1 MASESGHG
9 LRLTSSGVR
18 GANHLRSVKDGNDKR
33 RAKFSRAGQ
42 ELGCALLLLLILRA
56 LGQGL
61 IMGAAGAALVLLLA
75 RTCRSDTRVLVGI
88 LGSPQLVLSGRHR
101 VNHLW
106 LHRTQDLAR
115 ELISRSI
122 KADGF
127 VLTSVGRIPS
137 MLIPH

>member
-42 ELGCALLLLLILRA
+42 GLGCALLLLLILRA

-61 IMGAAGAALVLLLA
+61 IMGAAGAALVLLL
-75 RTCRSDTRVLVGI
+75 
-88 LGSPQLVLSGRHR
+88 QE
-101 VNHLW
+101 
-106 LHRTQDLAR
+106 LADPTPVFWSAPW
-115 ELISRSI
+115 EALNWSS
-122 KADGF
+122 ADA
-127 VLTSVGRIPS
+127 TA
-137 MLIPH
+137 